1 MEHVQLLY
9 TVDFAARKHRQQI
22 RKDPERTPR
31 ISFSH
36 DFFGAA
42 YIVHPIG
49 VARLLAEAG
58 VTDLATLQA
67 AILHD
72 TVEDTDTTFDE
83 VSENPM
89 GWRVACLEQNFGDEV
104 KSIVA
109 DCTDDKTLHKEE
121 RKRLQIETASH
132 KSFKAKQV
140 KLADKL
146 YNLRDMQ
153 RAIPVG
159 WTKERVQEY
168 YVWAKKVVN
177 GCRGVNSSLEQ
188 QLDDI
193 FENGTLT
200 YKGEVIKCHP

>member
-22 RKDPERTPR
+22 RKDPERTP
-31 ISFSH
+31 
-36 DFFGAA
+36 

-72 TVEDTDTTFDE
+72 TVEDTDTTFNE
-83 VSENPM
+83 
-89 GWRVACLEQNFGDEV
+89 LEQNFGAEV
-104 KSIVA
+104 KTIVA
-109 DCTDDKTLHKEE
+109 ECTDDKTLLKEE
-121 RKRLQIETASH
+121 RKRLQIETAPH

-146 YNLRDMQ
+146 HNLRDMQ

-188 QLDDI
+188 QLDAI